1 MTYIRINA
9 TIFVSASVVGLIVK
23 ILQNLGIFWIT
34 KESKPNIFHD
44 KGLPI
49 STQVILNIHGNNNV
63 KHGHA
68 QIIGWRSAFPDLR
81 LHPIKVN

>member
-1 MTYIRINA
+1 MCIRINA
-9 TIFVSASVVGLIVK
+9 TIFVSASVVIVMVLK
-23 ILQNLGIFWIT
+23 NIGTFGIT
-34 KESKPNIFHD
+34 KESKPNISHD

-49 STQVILNIHGNNNV
+49 CTQVILNIHGYNNV

>member
-1 MTYIRINA
+1 MYIRINA
-9 TIFVSASVVGLIVK
+9 TIFVSASVVILM
-23 ILQNLGIFWIT
+23 ILQNIGTFCIA
-34 KESKPNIFHD
+34 KESKPKIFHD

-49 STQVILNIHGNNNV
+49 CTQVILDIHGYNNV

>member
-1 MTYIRINA
+1 MYIRINA
-9 TIFVSASVVGLIVK
+9 TIFVSAYVVIVM
-23 ILQNLGIFWIT
+23 ILQNIGTFGIT
-34 KESKPNIFHD
+34 KEGKPNIFHD

-49 STQVILNIHGNNNV
+49 CTQVILNIHGYNNV

>member
-1 MTYIRINA
+1 MYIRINA
-9 TIFVSASVVGLIVK
+9 TVFVSASVVIVM
-23 ILQNLGIFWIT
+23 ILQNIGTFGIT
-34 KESKPNIFHD
+34 KESKPNILHD

-49 STQVILNIHGNNNV
+49 YTQVILNIHGYNNV

-81 LHPIKVN
+81 LRPIKVN